1 MRSCY
6 LWAGAALILP
16 ALALSSGAKAATCD
30 ETFAKAGSILSG
42 MRFTATVT
50 VPDLTPASAIG
61 QMRGIVAAKGY
72 DVIVAEPDDGSM
84 LIEQP
89 QTGKA
94 RAFPITITAT
104 NAGGQ
109 GTVQMEAK
117 LHGGQTVPAEAA
129 KTEMCEM
136 LGGLKGGK
144 AGLAA
149 ASSGMKAVSTA
160 PPLEMDALSL
170 SQQISK
176 DTERNAAAIPL
187 RYENKSFIIKGM
199 VGEIAKDRGDYI
211 VTYKI
216 PQPYEQAIRLPGQA
230 AFKTDIA
237 CVMAKGQAAFTL
249 QLKPGKTIRM
259 SGVYDNFSPTD
270 HILLLKDCRSVG

>member
-1 MRSCY
+1 MRCC
-6 LWAGAALILP
+6 LLMAGAALFLP
-16 ALALSSGAKAATCD
+16 SVAQAATCN
-30 ETFAKAGSILSG
+30 ETFVKSGSILSG
-42 MRFTATVT
+42 MRFTASAT

-61 QMRGIVAAKGY
+61 QMRGIVAGKGY
-72 DVIVAEPDDGSM
+72 DVIVAEPEDGSM

-89 QTGKA
+89 QTGKV

-117 LHGGQTVPAEAA
+117 LRAGQTVSADAA
-129 KTEMCEM
+129 KSEMCEM

-149 ASSGMKAVSTA
+149 ANAGMKAVSTA
-160 PPLEMDALSL
+160 PALEMDALSL

-187 RYENKSFIIKGM
+187 RYQNKSFVIKGM

-216 PQPYEQAIRLPGQA
+216 PHPYEQAIRLPGQA

-249 QLKPGKTIRM
+249 QLKPGKSIKL
-259 SGVYDNFSPTD
+259 SGFYDNFSPTD
-270 HILLLKDCRSVG
+270 HILLLKDCRSAG